1 MDHEK
6 SLGETFLASLNQVK
20 KNLLHIMSKQRVD
33 GLRQSEFF
41 MLMRIA
47 NHCKEQ
53 EHEHLK
59 SGTALLPGVRI
70 STLSKATNS
79 SMPGVSQMINA
90 LENAG
95 YVERITTKKDR
106 RVVYVNVTEAGRVLL
121 ETAPRPMLTLLTRT
135 TEEMGEEKTRQFIA
149 LMDEFSETIERLN
162 AENNE
167 TGVRH

>member
-6 SLGETFLASLNQVK
+6 SLGETFLASLNKVK
-20 KNLLHIMSKQRVD
+20 KNLFHTMSKQRID

-53 EHEHLK
+53 ENEHLK
-59 SGTALLPGVRI
+59 NGTAPLPGVRI

-79 SMPGVSQMINA
+79 SMPGVSQMINV

-95 YVERITTKKDR
+95 YVERITTK
-106 RVVYVNVTEAGRVLL
+106 
-121 ETAPRPMLTLLTRT
+121 
-135 TEEMGEEKTRQFIA
+135 
-149 LMDEFSETIERLN
+149 
-162 AENNE
+162 
-167 TGVRH
+167 